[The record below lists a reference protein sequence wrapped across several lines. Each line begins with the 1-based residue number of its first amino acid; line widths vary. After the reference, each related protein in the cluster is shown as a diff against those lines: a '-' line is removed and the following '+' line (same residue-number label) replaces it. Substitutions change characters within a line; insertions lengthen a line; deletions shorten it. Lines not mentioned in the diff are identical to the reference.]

1 MLQPGVLYA
10 RTTESS
16 VYFFTEIITELVIAV
31 AGVGV
36 VVVALND
43 VFIRLGMLRYLSPK
57 MNHVL
62 TIVVHLDGR
71 LLLV

>member
-1 MLQPGVLYA
+1 M
-10 RTTESS
+10 
-16 VYFFTEIITELVIAV
+16 

-43 VFIRLGMLRYLSPK
+43 VFVRLGMLRYLSPK

>member
-16 VYFFTEIITELVIAV
+16 VYFFTEIITVLVIAM
-31 AGVGV
+31 AGVGI
-36 VVVALND
+36 VALND
-43 VFIRLGMLRYLSPK
+43 VFVRLGMLRYLSPK